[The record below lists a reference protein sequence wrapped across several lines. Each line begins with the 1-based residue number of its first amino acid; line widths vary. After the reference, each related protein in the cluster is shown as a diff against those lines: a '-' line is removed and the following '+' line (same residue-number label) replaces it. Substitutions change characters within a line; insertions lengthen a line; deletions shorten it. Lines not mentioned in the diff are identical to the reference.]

1 MYFRKLFL
9 LIIPLLAQI
18 SLGQHQISL
27 GGGLQGEGFLGGDSS
42 IKGTKFY
49 FSDWGMGRI
58 QFTDGKATNNGL
70 LQVDLE
76 LDQLLVSNGPDKT
89 QGVIVEIDK
98 VDKFNIHEFKNNEI
112 SPISVTF
119 VKKEPQDFESPAK
132 TARYYK
138 QLTSKSD
145 YVLEEITKYL
155 FDHSQDNTA
164 SFDKKSYKEYRVRN
178 AFHIKD
184 ANGKYQKFNSLNER
198 AFSKAY
204 PKLKKQIKEF
214 VGNNNIDFDQA
225 SHLDT
230 LVDFCLERTKV

>member
-1 MYFRKLFL
+1 MNARKLML
-9 LIIPLLAQI
+9 LAVILLAQI

-42 IKGTKFY
+42 IKGSKYY
-49 FSDWGMGRI
+49 FNDWGMGRI
-58 QFTDGKATNNGL
+58 MFTDGNATNNGL

-89 QGVIVEIDK
+89 KAVIVEIDK
-98 VDKFNIHEFKNNEI
+98 VEKFTINEFKNNEV

-119 VKKEPQDFESPAK
+119 VKKGPKDFDSQVK
-132 TARYYK
+132 SARYYK

-155 FDHSQDNTA
+155 FDNSRDNTA
-164 SFDKKSYKEYRVRN
+164 SFDKKSYKEYRIRN

-184 ANGKYQKFNSLNER
+184 AHGKYQKFNSLNER
-198 AFSKAY
+198 AFSKTY
-204 PKLKKQIKEF
+204 PNLKKQIKEF
-214 VGNNNIDFDQA
+214 VKSRNIDFDQA
-225 SHLDT
+225 SQLDS
-230 LVDFCLERTKV
+230 LVEFCLEGTKE